1 MSNGGKLGINQPK
14 SPYRESR
21 TSLFCCSFPVSH
33 HGPKRSGKQAIFVS
47 FPVSH
52 TRRVGNGNE
61 AQICH
66 QKRERQ
72 EAPGK
77 GAKVSQ
83 PFGQASVAN
92 VATNFRV
99 IDAVSERLMHTQI
112 IENKWFCCARG
123 VVNAIG

>member
-66 QKRERQ
+66 QKKRETGGPREGGQ
-72 EAPGK
+72 SLPTFWPGVRSK
-77 GAKVSQ
+77 CRYEL
-83 PFGQASVAN
+83 P
-92 VATNFRV
+92 RY
-99 IDAVSERLMHTQI
+99 
-112 IENKWFCCARG
+112 
-123 VVNAIG
+123 